1 VFGEPM
7 DYPVCT
13 TAWCA
18 DPEGNTFALH
28 HRK

>member
-1 VFGEPM
+1 M

-28 HRK
+28 LRK